1 MLRFTKKLL
10 LLNVI
15 FFILPI
21 IGNNVF
27 DASAQ
32 TCVGRFES
40 NTVNVTLNATNSLP
54 GILSQYNLQ
63 EIDNFNP
70 SPTYYLRIND
80 GISPCTKAAQLR
92 ADARV
97 VLASPNYIIETFE
110 DSGIIHWGGGPQRYK
125 ASEYGFDNQ
134 WAISSINLRP
144 AQTQTTGAG
153 IIVAVLDTGIDRTHP
168 LFKQNQ
174 ILQGKDFVDNDDNPD
189 EVYIDG
195 SKAYGHG
202 THVAGIIALVAPN
215 AQILP
220 VRVLDGNGF
229 GTDWNLARALRYIAT
244 FSHNNTRVGVI
255 NMSLTSPDRSDVVEP
270 ILHDAVKGRVDG
282 SPVPQLPLR
291 IVTVAAAGNKSSN
304 IPFYPAAESVCEFE
318 IISVA
323 ASMPNNDLAY
333 FSNYNSLQRCTPT
346 DPSLPWVNLMA
357 PGYRIVSAMAR
368 NVNNTSEGRYG
379 TWSGTSMAS
388 PFVAGLAALLRAKFP
403 AVKAQGVNCQMISTA
418 TASQNPN
425 ASPRINAQAAVTTL
439 LPQCNQTD

>member
-1 MLRFTKKLL
+1 MLRLSKKILL
-10 LLNVI
+10 LIVI
-15 FFILPI
+15 FFILPV
-21 IGNNVF
+21 IGINVF
-27 DASAQ
+27 EVSAQ

-40 NTVNVTLNATNSLP
+40 DTVNVTLNTTASLP

-70 SPTYYLRIND
+70 SPTYYLRILD
-80 GISPCTKAAQLR
+80 GVSPCTKATQLR

-110 DSGIIHWGGGPQRYK
+110 DSGIIHWGGGPQRFK
-125 ASEYGFDNQ
+125 ASEHGFDNQ
-134 WAISSINLRP
+134 WAISSINLRQ
-144 AQTQTTGAG
+144 AQIQSRGTG

-168 LFKQNQ
+168 LFTTNQ
-174 ILQGKDFVDNDDNPD
+174 VLQGKDFVDNDDNPD
-189 EVYIDG
+189 EDYVAG

-202 THVAGIIALVAPN
+202 THVAGIIALVAPD
-215 AQILP
+215 ALILP
-220 VRVLDGNGF
+220 VRVLDGNGV
-229 GTDWNLARALRYIAT
+229 GTDWNLARALRYVAT
-244 FSHNNTRVGVI
+244 FSNNNNRVSVI

-304 IPFYPAAESVCEFE
+304 LPFYPAAESVCEFE

-333 FSNYNSLQRCTPT
+333 FSNYNSQQRCSPT
-346 DPSLPWVNLMA
+346 DPLLPWVNLMA
-357 PGYRIVSAMAR
+357 PGYRIVSAMPR
-368 NVNNTSEGRYG
+368 NINNISDVRYG

-388 PFVAGLAALLRAKFP
+388 PFVAGLAALVRAKFP
-403 AVKAQGVNCQMISTA
+403 LVKADGINCQMILTA
-418 TASQNPN
+418 TSSQNPN

-439 LPQCNQTD
+439 LPQCNQTN